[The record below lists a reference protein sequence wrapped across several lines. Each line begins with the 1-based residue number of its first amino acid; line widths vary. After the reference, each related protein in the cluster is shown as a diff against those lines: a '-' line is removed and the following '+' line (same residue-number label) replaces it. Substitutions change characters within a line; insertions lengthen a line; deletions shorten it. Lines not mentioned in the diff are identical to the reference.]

1 MLVTMNMPARIVVM
15 RESTLAEPR
24 GPKAVWV
31 TPPPKALARSWPL
44 PCWSSTTPIR
54 NRQAKTCTTRMA

>member
-1 MLVTMNMPARIVVM
+1 MVVAF
-15 RESTLAEPR
+15 ESTFADPR

-31 TPPPKALARSWPL
+31 PPPPNALARSWFL

-54 NRQAKTCTTRMA
+54 NRQAITWNTMTK